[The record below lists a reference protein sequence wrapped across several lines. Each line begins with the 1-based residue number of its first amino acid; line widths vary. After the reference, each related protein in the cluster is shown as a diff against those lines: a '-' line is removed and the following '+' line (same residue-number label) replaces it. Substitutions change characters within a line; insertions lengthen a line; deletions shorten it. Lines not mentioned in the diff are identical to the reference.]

1 MRRSKIVCTLG
12 PAVDSYEQ
20 LKALIEAGMNVARFN
35 MSHGTHSE
43 HEERYHRVRQAS
55 GETGHAVGVL
65 VDLQGP
71 KIRLETFAEGPVEL
85 VRGDEFTITT
95 EDVPGDKSICGTTY
109 KGLPGDVSKGDQ
121 ILINDGNVELRVT
134 EVDGQRVKTIVIEGG
149 VISDH
154 KGINLPGTAVNVP
167 ALSEKDVEDLRFSL
181 RMGCDMVA
189 LSFVRDAD
197 DVKDVHKVMDEEG
210 RRVPVIAKV
219 EKPQAVENMADVV
232 AAFDAVMV
240 ARGDL
245 AVEYPLE
252 RVPMVQKRLI
262 ELCRRNAKPVIVAT
276 QMMESMITNSRPTRA
291 EASDVANAIL
301 DGADAVMLSAES
313 SVGAYP
319 IETVKTMSK
328 IVTAAEEELLAKGL
342 QPLVPGKK
350 PRTQGGSVA
359 RAACEIADFL
369 DGKALVAFTQSGD
382 TARRLSR
389 YRAKQPILA
398 FTTDE
403 STRNQLTLSWGV
415 ESFLAPFVET
425 TDAMVDHVDAA
436 LLKLQRYNEGDIMVI
451 TAGSPPV
458 SPARPTWC
466 GCTTWAGR
474 RTADAACSHMT
485 RAAFGRDA
493 GAALS
498 TVTAERSRLILT
510 TTGWCPA
517 NECPPGARGSAQ
529 CQRERNVLPCA
540 IRRAA
545 LFSALK
551 GAKSQSSSTGSTQ
564 WTPDSS
570 PSPVRWNVQCSATP
584 SRSTVRRKVSDVR
597 RVIPFTTAVTACAP
611 RSRCTARRGRSWSPV
626 CAQPQSFTP
635 ATLAPK
641 ASSDS
646 GIAVR

>member
-20 LKALIEAGMNVARFN
+20 LKSLIEAGMNVARLN
-35 MSHGTHSE
+35 MSHGSHPE
-43 HEERYHRVRQAS
+43 HEERYHRVRKAA
-55 GETGHAVGVL
+55 EATGRAVGVL

-85 VRGDEFTITT
+85 VRGDEFIITT
-95 EDVPGDKSICGTTY
+95 EDVPGDKGICGTTY
-109 KGLPGDVSKGDQ
+109 KGLPGDVTKGDQ
-121 ILINDGNVELRVT
+121 VLINDGNVELRVT
-134 EVDGQRVKTIVIEGG
+134 EVEGPQVRTLVVEGG

-167 ALSEKDVEDLRFSL
+167 ALSEKDVEDLRFAL
-181 RMGCDMVA
+181 RMGCDMIA

-197 DVKDVHKVMDEEG
+197 DINDVHKIMDEEG

-219 EKPQAVENMADVV
+219 EKPQAVANMEAVV
-232 AAFDAVMV
+232 AAFDSIMV

-252 RVPMVQKRLI
+252 KVPMVQKRLI

-319 IETVKTMSK
+319 IETVTTMSK
-328 IVTAAEEELLAKGL
+328 IVVAAETELLSKGL

-369 DGKALVAFTQSGD
+369 GGKALIAFTQSGD

-389 YRAKQPILA
+389 YRTCQPILA

-403 STRNQLTLSWGV
+403 ATRNQLSLSWGV
-415 ESFLAPFVET
+415 ESFVVPHVNT
-425 TDAMVDHVDAA
+425 TDAMVDLVDAE
-436 LLKLQRYNEGDIMVI
+436 LLKLQRYSESDTMII
-451 TAGSPPV
+451 TAGSPPGV
-458 SPARPTWC
+458 P
-466 GCTTWAGR
+466 GTTNMVRVHHLG
-474 RTADAACSHMT
+474 D
-485 RAAFGRDA
+485 
-493 GAALS
+493 
-498 TVTAERSRLILT
+498 TVT
-510 TTGWCPA
+510 
-517 NECPPGARGSAQ
+517 
-529 CQRERNVLPCA
+529 
-540 IRRAA
+540 
-545 LFSALK
+545 
-551 GAKSQSSSTGSTQ
+551 QS
-564 WTPDSS
+564 
-570 PSPVRWNVQCSATP
+570 
-584 SRSTVRRKVSDVR
+584 
-597 RVIPFTTAVTACAP
+597 
-611 RSRCTARRGRSWSPV
+611 
-626 CAQPQSFTP
+626 
-635 ATLAPK
+635 
-641 ASSDS
+641 
-646 GIAVR
+646 

>member
-35 MSHGTHSE
+35 MSHGTHAE
-43 HEERYHRVRQAS
+43 HEERYHRVRKAS
-55 GETGHAVGVL
+55 VDTGRAVGVL
-65 VDLQGP
+65 ADLQGP

-95 EDVPGDKSICGTTY
+95 EDVAGDKSICGTTY

-121 ILINDGNVELRVT
+121 ILINDGNVELRVVAV
-134 EVDGQRVKTIVIEGG
+134 EGQRVKSIVVEGG

-167 ALSEKDVEDLRFSL
+167 ALSEKDVEDLRFAL
-181 RMGCDMVA
+181 RMGCDLVA
-189 LSFVRDAD
+189 LSFVRDASD
-197 DVKDVHKVMDEEG
+197 IKDVHKVMDEEG

-219 EKPQAVENMADVV
+219 EKPQAVENMQDVV
-232 AAFDAVMV
+232 MAFDSVMV

-252 RVPMVQKRLI
+252 KVPMVQKRLI

-328 IVTAAEEELLAKGL
+328 IVVAAEEELLSKGL

-389 YRAKQPILA
+389 YRTQQPILA
-398 FTTDE
+398 FTTDPA
-403 STRNQLTLSWGV
+403 TRNQLALSWGV
-415 ESFLAPFVET
+415 ESYVVPHVDN
-425 TDAMVDHVDAA
+425 TDAMVDLVDAE
-436 LLKLQRYNEGDIMVI
+436 LLKLQRYNEGDVMII
-451 TAGSPPV
+451 TAGSPPGV
-458 SPARPTWC
+458 P
-466 GCTTWAGR
+466 GTTNMVRVHHLG
-474 RTADAACSHMT
+474 
-485 RAAFGRDA
+485 G
-493 GAALS
+493 
-498 TVTAERSRLILT
+498 ESR
-510 TTGWCPA
+510 G
-517 NECPPGARGSAQ
+517 
-529 CQRERNVLPCA
+529 
-540 IRRAA
+540 
-545 LFSALK
+545 
-551 GAKSQSSSTGSTQ
+551 
-564 WTPDSS
+564 
-570 PSPVRWNVQCSATP
+570 
-584 SRSTVRRKVSDVR
+584 
-597 RVIPFTTAVTACAP
+597 
-611 RSRCTARRGRSWSPV
+611 
-626 CAQPQSFTP
+626 
-635 ATLAPK
+635 
-641 ASSDS
+641 
-646 GIAVR
+646 

>member
-20 LKALIEAGMNVARFN
+20 LKSLIEAGMNVARLN
-35 MSHGTHSE
+35 MSHGSHPE
-43 HEERYHRVRQAS
+43 HEERYHRVRKAA
-55 GETGHAVGVL
+55 EATGRAVGVL

-85 VRGDEFTITT
+85 VRGDEFVITT
-95 EDVPGDKSICGTTY
+95 EDVAGDKGICGTTY
-109 KGLPGDVSKGDQ
+109 KGLPGDVAKGDQ
-121 ILINDGNVELRVT
+121 VLINDGNVELRVT
-134 EVDGQRVKTIVIEGG
+134 EVEGPRVKTLVIEGG

-167 ALSEKDVEDLRFSL
+167 ALSEKDVEDLRFAL
-181 RMGCDMVA
+181 RMGCDMIA

-197 DVKDVHKVMDEEG
+197 DINDVHKIMDEEG

-219 EKPQAVENMADVV
+219 EKPQAVANMEAVV
-232 AAFDAVMV
+232 AAFDSIMV

-252 RVPMVQKRLI
+252 KVPMVQKRLI

-328 IVTAAEEELLAKGL
+328 IVVAAETELLSKGL

-369 DGKALVAFTQSGD
+369 GGKALIAFTQSGD

-389 YRAKQPILA
+389 YRTCQPILA
-398 FTTDE
+398 FTSDE
-403 STRNQLTLSWGV
+403 ATRNQLSLSWGV
-415 ESFLAPFVET
+415 ESFVVPHVDT
-425 TDAMVDHVDAA
+425 TDAMVDLVDAE
-436 LLKLQRYNEGDIMVI
+436 LLKLQRYSESDIMII
-451 TAGSPPV
+451 TAGSPPGV
-458 SPARPTWC
+458 P
-466 GCTTWAGR
+466 GTTNMVRVHHLG
-474 RTADAACSHMT
+474 DM
-485 RAAFGRDA
+485 RAA
-493 GAALS
+493 
-498 TVTAERSRLILT
+498 AES
-510 TTGWCPA
+510 
-517 NECPPGARGSAQ
+517 
-529 CQRERNVLPCA
+529 
-540 IRRAA
+540 
-545 LFSALK
+545 
-551 GAKSQSSSTGSTQ
+551 
-564 WTPDSS
+564 
-570 PSPVRWNVQCSATP
+570 
-584 SRSTVRRKVSDVR
+584 
-597 RVIPFTTAVTACAP
+597 
-611 RSRCTARRGRSWSPV
+611 
-626 CAQPQSFTP
+626 
-635 ATLAPK
+635 
-641 ASSDS
+641 
-646 GIAVR
+646 

>member
-20 LKALIEAGMNVARFN
+20 LKSLIEAGMNVARLN
-35 MSHGTHSE
+35 MSHGSHPE
-43 HEERYHRVRQAS
+43 HEERYHRVRKAA
-55 GETGHAVGVL
+55 EATGRAVGVL

-85 VRGDEFTITT
+85 VRGDEFIITT
-95 EDVPGDKSICGTTY
+95 EDVAGDKGICGTTY
-109 KGLPGDVSKGDQ
+109 KGLPGDVTKGDQ
-121 ILINDGNVELRVT
+121 VLINDGNVELRVT
-134 EVDGQRVKTIVIEGG
+134 EVEGPQVKTLVIEGG

-167 ALSEKDVEDLRFSL
+167 ALSEKDVEDLRFAL
-181 RMGCDMVA
+181 RMGCDMIA

-197 DVKDVHKVMDEEG
+197 DINDVHKIMDEEG

-219 EKPQAVENMADVV
+219 EKPQAVANMEAVV
-232 AAFDAVMV
+232 AAFDSIMV

-252 RVPMVQKRLI
+252 KVPMVQKRLI

-328 IVTAAEEELLAKGL
+328 IVVAAETELLSKGL

-369 DGKALVAFTQSGD
+369 GGKALIAFTQSGD

-389 YRAKQPILA
+389 YRTCQPILA
-398 FTTDE
+398 FTSDE
-403 STRNQLTLSWGV
+403 ATRNQLSLSWGV
-415 ESFLAPFVET
+415 ESFVVPHVET
-425 TDAMVDHVDAA
+425 TDAMVDLVDAE
-436 LLKLQRYNEGDIMVI
+436 LLKLQRYSESDIMII
-451 TAGSPPV
+451 TAGSPPGV
-458 SPARPTWC
+458 P
-466 GCTTWAGR
+466 GTTNMVRVHHLGDMR
-474 RTADAACSHMT
+474 
-485 RAAFGRDA
+485 A
-493 GAALS
+493 GAES
-498 TVTAERSRLILT
+498 
-510 TTGWCPA
+510 
-517 NECPPGARGSAQ
+517 
-529 CQRERNVLPCA
+529 
-540 IRRAA
+540 
-545 LFSALK
+545 
-551 GAKSQSSSTGSTQ
+551 
-564 WTPDSS
+564 
-570 PSPVRWNVQCSATP
+570 
-584 SRSTVRRKVSDVR
+584 
-597 RVIPFTTAVTACAP
+597 
-611 RSRCTARRGRSWSPV
+611 
-626 CAQPQSFTP
+626 
-635 ATLAPK
+635 
-641 ASSDS
+641 
-646 GIAVR
+646 

>member
-20 LKALIEAGMNVARFN
+20 LKSLIEAGMNVARLN
-35 MSHGTHSE
+35 MSHGSHPE
-43 HEERYHRVRQAS
+43 HEERYHRVRKAA
-55 GETGHAVGVL
+55 EATGRAVGVL

-85 VRGDEFTITT
+85 VRGDEFIITT
-95 EDVPGDKSICGTTY
+95 EDVAGDKGICGTTY
-109 KGLPGDVSKGDQ
+109 KGLPGDVTKGDQ
-121 ILINDGNVELRVT
+121 VLINDGNVELRVT
-134 EVDGQRVKTIVIEGG
+134 EVEGPRVRTLVVEGG

-167 ALSEKDVEDLRFSL
+167 ALSEKDVDDLRFAL
-181 RMGCDMVA
+181 RMGCDMIA

-197 DVKDVHKVMDEEG
+197 DINDVHKIMDEEG

-219 EKPQAVENMADVV
+219 EKPQAVANMEAVV
-232 AAFDAVMV
+232 AAFDSIMV

-252 RVPMVQKRLI
+252 KVPMVQKRLI

-328 IVTAAEEELLAKGL
+328 IVVAAETELLSKGL

-369 DGKALVAFTQSGD
+369 GGTALIAFTQSGD

-389 YRAKQPILA
+389 YRTCQPILA

-403 STRNQLTLSWGV
+403 ATRNQLSLSWGV
-415 ESFLAPFVET
+415 ESFVVPHVNT
-425 TDAMVDHVDAA
+425 TDAMVDLVDAE
-436 LLKLQRYNEGDIMVI
+436 LLKLKRYSESDIMII
-451 TAGSPPV
+451 TAGSPPGV
-458 SPARPTWC
+458 P
-466 GCTTWAGR
+466 GTTNMVRVHHLG
-474 RTADAACSHMT
+474 D
-485 RAAFGRDA
+485 
-493 GAALS
+493 
-498 TVTAERSRLILT
+498 TVT
-510 TTGWCPA
+510 
-517 NECPPGARGSAQ
+517 
-529 CQRERNVLPCA
+529 
-540 IRRAA
+540 
-545 LFSALK
+545 
-551 GAKSQSSSTGSTQ
+551 QS
-564 WTPDSS
+564 
-570 PSPVRWNVQCSATP
+570 
-584 SRSTVRRKVSDVR
+584 
-597 RVIPFTTAVTACAP
+597 
-611 RSRCTARRGRSWSPV
+611 
-626 CAQPQSFTP
+626 
-635 ATLAPK
+635 
-641 ASSDS
+641 
-646 GIAVR
+646 

>member
-20 LKALIEAGMNVARFN
+20 LRSLIEVGMNVARLN
-35 MSHGTHSE
+35 MSHGSHPE
-43 HEERYHRVRQAS
+43 HEERYNRVRKAS
-55 GETGHAVGVL
+55 ADTGRAVGVL

-95 EDVPGDKSICGTTY
+95 EDVAGDKSICGTTY

-121 ILINDGNVELRVT
+121 ILINDGNVELRVV
-134 EVDGQRVKTIVIEGG
+134 EVVGPEVRSIVIEGG

-154 KGINLPGTAVNVP
+154 KGINLPGAAVNVP
-167 ALSEKDVEDLRFSL
+167 ALSEKDIEDLRFGL
-181 RMGCDMVA
+181 RMGCDMIA
-189 LSFVRDAD
+189 LSFVRDAQ
-197 DVKDVHKVMDEEG
+197 DVVDVHKIMDEEG
-210 RRVPVIAKV
+210 RRVPIIAKV
-219 EKPQAVENMADVV
+219 EKPQAVANMDAVV
-232 AAFDAVMV
+232 AAFDAIMV

-252 RVPMVQKRLI
+252 KVPLVQKRLI

-328 IVTAAEEELLAKGL
+328 IVVAAEQELLSKGL

-369 DGKALVAFTQSGD
+369 GGKALIAFTQSGD

-389 YRAKQPILA
+389 YRAAQPILA

-403 STRNQLTLSWGV
+403 STRNQLALSWGV
-415 ESFLAPFVET
+415 ESFIVPWVSS
-425 TDAMVDHVDAA
+425 TDEMVDLVDEEV
-436 LLKLQRYNEGDIMVI
+436 LKLQRYNEGDAMII
-451 TAGSPPV
+451 TAGSPPGV
-458 SPARPTWC
+458 P
-466 GCTTWAGR
+466 GTTNMVRVHHLG
-474 RTADAACSHMT
+474 
-485 RAAFGRDA
+485 GN
-493 GAALS
+493 
-498 TVTAERSRLILT
+498 AE
-510 TTGWCPA
+510 A
-517 NECPPGARGSAQ
+517 
-529 CQRERNVLPCA
+529 
-540 IRRAA
+540 
-545 LFSALK
+545 
-551 GAKSQSSSTGSTQ
+551 
-564 WTPDSS
+564 
-570 PSPVRWNVQCSATP
+570 
-584 SRSTVRRKVSDVR
+584 
-597 RVIPFTTAVTACAP
+597 
-611 RSRCTARRGRSWSPV
+611 
-626 CAQPQSFTP
+626 
-635 ATLAPK
+635 
-641 ASSDS
+641 
-646 GIAVR
+646 